1 MELKFDPENPIFV
14 HVTTENQINEAFED
28 LEKQQVVGVDIEGTS
43 LDPYDSILLT
53 VQIGTPEKSYIFDAR
68 ELRLGEIPRFKEF
81 LENPKIVKILHN
93 GKFDYKHVKQNLGI
107 DVCNIYDTMLTEA
120 LLNAGLR
127 NSYYSLKDLA
137 VKYTGIDLKKSV
149 RESFEYM
156 TASTRLNESQ
166 LRYGAVDT
174 LILFPIFEEQFKK
187 LKKEQLV
194 DVAKLEF
201 ATTRVVGDMELR
213 GVYIDVKRWRDLI
226 NDLGEKRNELAKK
239 FQQDIRPLFKSNS
252 IDLFGNIG
260 DSININSQ
268 VQLMDLFNN
277 KMGLNLPST
286 GDGILELCDN
296 PVVKTLREY
305 RGYEKLVSAFGEN
318 LLSKINPKT
327 KRIHPEFNQL
337 GAATGRFSCNNPNFQ
352 QIPRQS
358 ENAPFRSCF
367 NPAKGYKLVTTDYST
382 FEMRI
387 MAELSEDASL
397 IDAFKRGVDVH
408 SHTAALMFGLE
419 LTDDFAKTHPD
430 ERFAAKSIN
439 FGLMYGRG
447 PSSLAGQ
454 LGISPE
460 RGREYLEKYFRSYP
474 GVKKYL
480 DKMAKEAVKKGW
492 STTPAGRKRWYV
504 QPDRTDPEYTRK
516 ISHIERQAKNHPI
529 QGTNADAIK
538 YALVFLTEKIKGKG
552 FDASIILTVHDEIVC
567 EVREDQ
573 AEEWAKIQSEEMIRA
588 GSLFIKKVPIESKPF
603 VGDVWEH

>member
-1 MELKFDPENPIFV
+1 MELRFDPENPIFV
-14 HVTTENQINEAFED
+14 HVTTENMLNEALEE
-28 LEKQQVVGVDIEGTS
+28 LEKLKVVGIDIEGTS
-43 LDPYDSILLT
+43 LDPYSSILLT
-53 VQIGTPEKSYIFDAR
+53 VQIGTPEKSFIFDAR
-68 ELRLGEIPRFKEF
+68 KLKLKEFPRFKEF
-81 LENPKIVKILHN
+81 LENPKIIKIFHN
-93 GKFDYKHVKQNLGI
+93 GKFDYKHIKQNLGI
-107 DVCNIYDTMLTEA
+107 QVCNLFDTMLTEA
-120 LLNAGLR
+120 LLNAGM
-127 NSYYSLKDLA
+127 SSGYYSLKELA
-137 VKYTGIDLKKSV
+137 FKYTNIDLKKAV

-156 TASTRLNESQ
+156 TASSRLNESQ
-166 LRYGAVDT
+166 LKYSAMDT
-174 LILFPIFEEQFKK
+174 LILFPIFEEQLNK

-201 ATTRVVGDMELR
+201 ATTRVVGDMELK
-213 GVYIDVKRWRDLI
+213 GVHLDAKRWKQII
-226 NDLGEKRNELAKK
+226 NDLGIKRTELAKK
-239 FQQDIRPLFKSNS
+239 FQQEIRPLFKSNTV
-252 IDLFGNIG
+252 DLFGNVG

-277 KMGLNLPST
+277 KMHLNLPST
-286 GDGILELCDN
+286 GDGVLELCND
-296 PVVKTLREY
+296 PIVKILREY

-367 NPAKGYKLVTTDYST
+367 NPDPGYKLVTTDYST

-387 MAELSEDASL
+387 MAELSDDTRL
-397 IDAFKRGVDVH
+397 IDAFKKGVDVH

-419 LTDDFAKTHPD
+419 LTDDFAKKYPD

-447 PSSLAGQ
+447 STSLAKQ

-460 RGREYLEKYFRSYP
+460 RGREYLDKYFKSYP
-474 GVKKYL
+474 GVRKYL
-480 DKMAKEAVKKGW
+480 ERVAKEGVKKGW
-492 STTPAGRKRWYV
+492 STTPAGRKRWYA
-504 QPDRTDPEYTRK
+504 QPDPTEPDYSRK

-538 YALVFLTEKIKGKG
+538 YALVFLTEKIKEKN
-552 FDASIILTVHDEIVC
+552 FDASIILTVHDEVVC

-573 AEEWAKIQSEEMIRA
+573 AEEWAKIQSEQMIRA
-588 GSLFIKKVPIESKPF
+588 GQLFIKKVPVESKPF

>member
-1 MELKFDPENPIFV
+1 MELRFDPENPIFV
-14 HVTTENQINEAFED
+14 HVTTEDTLNEALEE
-28 LEKQQVVGVDIEGTS
+28 LEKLKVVGIDIEGTA
-43 LDPYDSILLT
+43 LDPYSSILLT

-68 ELRLGEIPRFKEF
+68 ELNLKEFPRFKEF
-81 LENPKIVKILHN
+81 LVNPKIIKIFHN
-93 GKFDYKHVKQNLGI
+93 GKFDYKHIKQNLGI
-107 DVCNIYDTMLTEA
+107 QVCNLFDTMLTEA
-120 LLNAGLR
+120 LLNAGM
-127 NSYYSLKDLA
+127 SSGYYSLKELA
-137 VKYTGIDLKKSV
+137 LKYTKVDLKKAV

-156 TASTRLNESQ
+156 TASTSLNESQ
-166 LRYGAVDT
+166 LRYSAMDT
-174 LILFPIFEEQFKK
+174 LILFPIFEEQLNK

-213 GVYIDVKRWRDLI
+213 GVHLDVKRWKQII
-226 NDLGEKRNELAKK
+226 NDLGVKRTELAKK
-239 FQQDIRPLFKSNS
+239 FQQDIRPLFKSNTV
-252 IDLFGNIG
+252 DLFGNVG

-277 KMGLNLPST
+277 KMHLNLPST

-296 PVVKTLREY
+296 PIVKILREY

-318 LLSKINPKT
+318 LLSKINPIT

-367 NPAKGYKLVTTDYST
+367 NPEHGYKLVTTDYST

-387 MAELSEDASL
+387 MAELSGDTGL

-419 LTDDFAKTHPD
+419 LTDDFAKKYPD

-447 PSSLAGQ
+447 PTSLAKQ

-460 RGREYLEKYFRSYP
+460 RGREYLDKYFKSYP
-474 GVKKYL
+474 GVRKYL
-480 DKMAKEAVKKGW
+480 ERVAKEGVKKGW
-492 STTPAGRKRWYV
+492 STTPAGRKRWYA
-504 QPDRTDPEYTRK
+504 QPDPTEPDYTRK

-538 YALVFLTEKIKGKG
+538 YALVFLTERIKEKN
-552 FDASIILTVHDEIVC
+552 FDASIILTVHDEVVC
-567 EVREDQ
+567 EVRDDQ
-573 AEEWAKIQSEEMIRA
+573 AEEWAKIQSEQMIRA
-588 GSLFIKKVPIESKPF
+588 GQLFIKKVPVESKPF